1 MKIKFE
7 IELDTDK
14 QSDNETVEKIMDLL
28 EQLRALIDDS

>member
-14 QSDNETVEKIMDLL
+14 QSDNETVEKIMELL
-28 EQLRALIDDS
+28 EQLRVLIDEN